1 MGREKGV
8 IMRSALQLNIK
19 AERKLTFSLALRQAV
34 EILQMPQQQLATW
47 LQNEVEKNPLLEIP
61 EQVGAREIDDI
72 PYRPSLYE
80 NLCKEA
86 RETFSSAWELKVA
99 EVLIGS
105 LDDRGFLATP
115 LEEIA
120 AFFQTRLEDIEPIL
134 IKIHSFDPPGIGARH
149 LQESLLIQLRRQ
161 KEKGS
166 LAYQI
171 VADHFEDLLQGR
183 YTQIKKNMQIAP
195 EELSAAIQKLAKLQL
210 RPAAGFEKTSAPT
223 ALADLKAV
231 KIDQEWQIEMVED
244 EFPLIQIRQDLPN
257 LLPKLAAEEK
267 KSVKHWLISAK
278 WLLRSL
284 SRRNR
289 LLISL
294 TTHLLKKQGAYLERK
309 GPLQQVGAS
318 DLAELLAV
326 HESTIHRAL
335 SDKLLEGPWG
345 LISLR
350 SLLSQSAATEH
361 HKQLLQRLIEQ
372 ENKCSPLTDEELSQ
386 LLHKKGISI
395 ARRTIAKY
403 RKELNV
409 GSAAHRKQLHYT
421 ES

>member
-1 MGREKGV
+1 MK
-8 IMRSALQLNIK
+8 SALQLNIK
-19 AERKLTFSLALRQAV
+19 AERRLTFSLALQQAV
-34 EILQMPQQQLATW
+34 EILQMPQQELAIW

-61 EQVGAREIDDI
+61 EQVGVKEVDDI
-72 PYRPSLYE
+72 PHCPSLYE
-80 NLCKEA
+80 HLCKEM
-86 RETFSSAWELKVA
+86 RETFSSHWELKVA

-120 AFFQTRLEDIEPIL
+120 ALFQTKVENIEPIL
-134 IKIHSFDPPGIGARH
+134 AKIHSFDPPGIGARD
-149 LQESLLIQLRRQ
+149 LQECLLIQLCRQ
-161 KEKGS
+161 REKGS
-166 LAYQI
+166 LAYRI
-171 VADHFEDLLQGR
+171 IADHFEDLLQGR
-183 YTQIKKNMQIAP
+183 YTQIKKNIKIAP

-210 RPAAGFEKTSAPT
+210 RPAAGFEKSSAPT
-223 ALADLKAV
+223 ATADIKAIKV
-231 KIDQEWQIEMVED
+231 DQEWQIEMVED
-244 EFPLIQIRQDLPN
+244 EFPLIQIRQDLPS

-284 SRRNR
+284 SRRSR
-289 LLISL
+289 LLVSL
-294 TTHLLKKQGAYLERK
+294 TAHLLKKQSAYLERK
-309 GPLQQVGAS
+309 GPLQEVGAS
-318 DLAELLAV
+318 DLAALLGV

-350 SLLSQSAATEH
+350 SLLSQSAAAEH

-386 LLHKKGISI
+386 LFHKKGIAI
-395 ARRTIAKY
+395 ARRTVAKY

-409 GSAAHRKQLHYT
+409 ASAVHRKQLHQ
-421 ES
+421 